1 MLNDMLVTISLSV
14 RKNRALPCRSIRN
27 NNPSLRLQLVAVQIV
42 NNAVL
47 FRGRRGKLMM
57 ISDDDDD
64 DQLLHEIVV
73 RIG

>member
-1 MLNDMLVTISLSV
+1 MLVSISMSM

-27 NNPSLRLQLVAVQIV
+27 NNPSLRLQLVAVLII

-47 FRGRRGKLMM
+47 FRGRRGKLM

-73 RIG
+73 RMRTG

>member
-27 NNPSLRLQLVAVQIV
+27 NNPSLRLQLVAVPII

-47 FRGRRGKLMM
+47 FRGRRGKLM

>member
-47 FRGRRGKLMM
+47 FRGRRGKLM